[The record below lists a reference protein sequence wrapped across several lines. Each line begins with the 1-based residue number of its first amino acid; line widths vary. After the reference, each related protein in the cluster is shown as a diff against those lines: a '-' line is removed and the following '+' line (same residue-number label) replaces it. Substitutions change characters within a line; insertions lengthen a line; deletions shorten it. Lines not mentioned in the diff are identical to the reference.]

1 MLSEVEIRAIAQSV
15 VDKAKSTAHV
25 EQGSLKKSIAYT
37 YVRGLVTFRQLYYG
51 QWNENSQLEKYAK
64 QMMPNGVA
72 YKVVLTKLGGDTYEV
87 GKTKQGRTTQRKAVA
102 TAVKSSTGNVKR
114 LIALVQVK
122 RKRNG
127 KAEE

>member
-114 LIALVQVK
+114 LIALVQAK

-127 KAEE
+127 KEEE